1 LTTLLSISGGNITIR
16 DTDGT
21 IVFNTDERLFCATNS
36 VSGSVSLNGY
46 TATEPFSGTSTRPNV
61 DALYSLASINAAAD
75 TVRGSFYVTT
85 GDGTGSVTARG
96 WFNAGGTYVHQ
107 FVGTGVG
114 ATPNNNA
121 VVSCIA
127 AYTFLASGGVL
138 YLHER
143 VYMRAADRNSIG
155 SNSVTF
161 PAVGIQY
168 NLLCGTF
175 V

>member
-1 LTTLLSISGGNITIR
+1 MTNLLQISGGAIVIK

-21 IVFNTDERLFCATNS
+21 TVFDTNERLFCATNS
-36 VSGSVSLNGY
+36 VSGSVVLNGY
-46 TATEPFSGTSTRPNV
+46 TATEPSSGTPTRINV
-61 DALYSLASINAAAD
+61 DTLHALSSINSSAD
-75 TVRGSFYVTT
+75 IVRGSFFVSTT
-85 GDGTGSVTARG
+85 DGTGVVTSRG

-107 FVGTGVG
+107 FVGTGAG
-114 ATPNNNA
+114 ASPNSNL

-127 AYTFLASGGVL
+127 AYTFIASGGTL

-143 VYMRAADRNSIG
+143 VYMRAAFPSGTGTNT
-155 SNSVTF
+155 VTF
-161 PAVGIQY
+161 PAVTFSY